1 MMDTIISEK
10 YHNYDY
16 APGIPTYG
24 IDGKDGKSGMNGI
37 SLFVCQ
43 HDITNDVG
51 LKEFGKAILQNL
63 DMSLGGAVKINRDYI
78 EGDSFLFTNCE
89 IWKIKDI
96 VELKKIAAINQ
107 LTTDNFSQYLER
119 VGRINMTTTTDG
131 IITNGDRLLLDN
143 TRYKGFVINN
153 AGLSNSKL
161 PSLEAPFTIMSNDTD
176 NDDNIQFIDLKSI
189 FSNAT
194 DSELKIYYDT
204 NTKAYHIYSDRPILF
219 DCDLKVSNT
228 TSDEFDE
235 YSAII
240 TKENNIT
247 SFIAFCNGDTDTDGI
262 RYNISVNSYIQD
274 TNPDV
279 GAPDI
284 VDDGYTEVDTL
295 DDTNDG
301 DAEDGDVEDEVVE
314 DDSEITMY
322 KIDVVL
328 TDVADNNYDDINV
341 HFQGIQNHKVVFE
354 MFVPLSSFSTPP
366 SDNYARTFSYDTEVD
381 LSMVSEWK
389 VSFIDTV
396 EIFIKQ
402 KEIE

>member
-1 MMDTIISEK
+1 MMMDTIISEK

-153 AGLSNSKL
+153 AGLSNNEL
-161 PSLEAPFTIMSNDTD
+161 PDIEAPFTIMSNDTD

-204 NTKAYHIYSDRPILF
+204 NTKAYHIYSDKPILF

-262 RYNISVNSYIQD
+262 RYDISVNSYVQE
-274 TNPDV
+274 TNHDV
-279 GAPDI
+279 VALDI
-284 VDDGYTEVDTL
+284 VDDGYTEDDMLDTI
-295 DDTNDG
+295 DDEIT
-301 DAEDGDVEDEVVE
+301 EDEVVE
-314 DDSEITMY
+314 DDNEITMY

-354 MFVPLSSFSTPP
+354 MFVPFSSFSTPP

-402 KEIE
+402 KD

>member
-1 MMDTIISEK
+1 MMMDTIISEK

-51 LKEFGKAILQNL
+51 LAKFGEAILQNL

-153 AGLSNSKL
+153 AGLSNNEL
-161 PSLEAPFTIMSNDTD
+161 PDIEAPFTIMSNDTD

-247 SFIAFCNGDTDTDGI
+247 SFIDFCNGDTDTDGI
-262 RYNISVNSYIQD
+262 RYDISVNSYTQEE
-274 TNPDV
+274 NPDG
-279 GAPDI
+279 GALDI
-284 VDDGYTEVDTL
+284 VDDGYTEVDML
-295 DDTNDG
+295 DDTDG
-301 DAEDGDVEDEVVE
+301 EVTEDEVVE
-314 DDSEITMY
+314 DDNKITMY

-341 HFQGIQNHKVVFE
+341 HFQGIQNHKVMFE
-354 MFVPLSSFSTPP
+354 MFVPFSSFSTPP

-389 VSFIDTV
+389 VSFIDAV

-402 KEIE
+402 KD

>member
-1 MMDTIISEK
+1 MMMDTIISEK

-89 IWKIKDI
+89 IWKIQDI

-107 LTTDNFSQYLER
+107 LTTDNFSQCLER

-153 AGLSNSKL
+153 AGLSNNEL
-161 PSLEAPFTIMSNDTD
+161 PDIEAPFTIMSNDTD

-204 NTKAYHIYSDRPILF
+204 NTKAYHIYSDKPILF

-247 SFIAFCNGDTDTDGI
+247 SFIAFCNGDTNTDGI
-262 RYNISVNSYIQD
+262 RYDISVNRYVHE

-279 GAPDI
+279 VALDI
-284 VDDGYTEVDTL
+284 VDDGYTEVDML
-295 DDTNDG
+295 DDIDG
-301 DAEDGDVEDEVVE
+301 EVSEDEVVE
-314 DDSEITMY
+314 DDNKITMY
-322 KIDVVL
+322 KINVEL

-354 MFVPLSSFSTPP
+354 MFVPFSSFSTPP

-402 KEIE
+402 KD

>member
-63 DMSLGGAVKINRDYI
+63 EMSLGGAVKINRDYI

-131 IITNGDRLLLDN
+131 IITSGDRLLLDN

-153 AGLSNSKL
+153 AGLSNNEL
-161 PSLEAPFTIMSNDTD
+161 PDIEAPFTIMSNDTD

-204 NTKAYHIYSDRPILF
+204 NTKAYHIYSDKPILF

-262 RYNISVNSYIQD
+262 RYDISVNSYVQE

-279 GAPDI
+279 VALDI
-284 VDDGYTEVDTL
+284 VDDGYTEVDMLDVL
-295 DDTNDG
+295 DDATG
-301 DAEDGDVEDEVVE
+301 EDEVVE
-314 DDSEITMY
+314 DDNEITMY

-354 MFVPLSSFSTPP
+354 MFVPFSSFSTPP

-402 KEIE
+402 KD

>member
-1 MMDTIISEK
+1 MDTIISEK

-51 LKEFGKAILQNL
+51 LEKFGNAILQNL

-153 AGLSNSKL
+153 ARLSNNEL
-161 PSLEAPFTIMSNDTD
+161 PDIEAPFTIMSNDTD

-262 RYNISVNSYIQD
+262 RYDINVNSYVQE

-279 GAPDI
+279 VNTDI
-284 VDDGYTEVDTL
+284 VDDGYTEVDML
-295 DDTNDG
+295 DNTDG
-301 DAEDGDVEDEVVE
+301 EVVEDEVDK
-314 DDSEITMY
+314 DDNKITMY
-322 KIDVVL
+322 KIDIKL

-354 MFVPLSSFSTPP
+354 MFVPFSSFSTPP
-366 SDNYARTFSYDTEVD
+366 SDNYARTFSYNTEVD

-402 KEIE
+402 KD

>member
-1 MMDTIISEK
+1 MMMDTIISEK

-43 HDITNDVG
+43 HDITNDDG
-51 LKEFGKAILQNL
+51 LEKFGKAILQNL

-78 EGDSFLFTNCE
+78 DGDSFLFTNCE

-153 AGLSNSKL
+153 AGLSNSEL
-161 PSLEAPFTIMSNDTD
+161 PSIEAPFTIMSNDTD

-240 TKENNIT
+240 TKENSIT

-262 RYNISVNSYIQD
+262 RYDISVNSYVQE
-274 TNPDV
+274 TNPNV
-279 GAPDI
+279 VALDI
-284 VDDGYTEVDTL
+284 VDDGYTEVDML
-295 DDTNDG
+295 DDTD
-301 DAEDGDVEDEVVE
+301 DEVFEDEVVE
-314 DDSEITMY
+314 DDNKITMY
-322 KIDVVL
+322 KIDIEL

-354 MFVPLSSFSTPP
+354 MFVPFSSFSTPP

-402 KEIE
+402 KD

>member
-1 MMDTIISEK
+1 MMMDTIISEK

-51 LKEFGKAILQNL
+51 LKKFGEAILQNL

-153 AGLSNSKL
+153 AGLSNNEL
-161 PSLEAPFTIMSNDTD
+161 PDIDAPFTIMSNDTD

-228 TSDEFDE
+228 TSNEFDE

-262 RYNISVNSYIQD
+262 RYDISVNSYVQE

-279 GAPDI
+279 VNTDI
-284 VDDGYTEVDTL
+284 VDDGYTEVDML
-295 DDTNDG
+295 DDTDG
-301 DAEDGDVEDEVVE
+301 EVTEDEVVE
-314 DDSEITMY
+314 DDNKITMY

-354 MFVPLSSFSTPP
+354 MFVPFSSFSTPP

-402 KEIE
+402 KD

>member
-153 AGLSNSKL
+153 AGLSNNEL
-161 PSLEAPFTIMSNDTD
+161 PDIEAPFTIMSNDTD

-262 RYNISVNSYIQD
+262 RYDISVNSYVQE
-274 TNPDV
+274 TNLDV
-279 GAPDI
+279 VALDI
-284 VDDGYTEVDTL
+284 VDDGYTEVDML
-295 DDTNDG
+295 DDTD
-301 DAEDGDVEDEVVE
+301 DEVSEDEVVE
-314 DDSEITMY
+314 DDNETTMY

-354 MFVPLSSFSTPP
+354 MFVPFSSFSTPP

-381 LSMVSEWK
+381 LSMVSDWK

-402 KEIE
+402 KD

>member
-1 MMDTIISEK
+1 MMMDTIISEK

-153 AGLSNSKL
+153 AGLSNNDL

-204 NTKAYHIYSDRPILF
+204 NTKAYHIYSDKPILF

-262 RYNISVNSYIQD
+262 RYDISVNSYVQE
-274 TNPDV
+274 TNHDV
-279 GAPDI
+279 VALDI
-284 VDDGYTEVDTL
+284 VDDGYTEVDML
-295 DDTNDG
+295 DDIDG
-301 DAEDGDVEDEVVE
+301 EVSEDEVVE
-314 DDSEITMY
+314 DDNKITMY
-322 KIDVVL
+322 KINVVL

-354 MFVPLSSFSTPP
+354 MFVPFSSFSTPP

>member
-1 MMDTIISEK
+1 MTMDTIISEK

-43 HDITNDVG
+43 HDITNDAG
-51 LKEFGKAILQNL
+51 LREFGNAILQNL
-63 DMSLGGAVKINRDYI
+63 DMTLGSAVKINRDYI

-96 VELKKIAAINQ
+96 VKLKKIAAINQ

-153 AGLSNSKL
+153 AGLSNNEL

-262 RYNISVNSYIQD
+262 RYDISVNSYVQE
-274 TNPDV
+274 TKPDV
-279 GAPDI
+279 VNTDI
-284 VDDGYTEVDTL
+284 VDDGYMEVDML
-295 DDTNDG
+295 DDTDG
-301 DAEDGDVEDEVVE
+301 EVVEDEVDE
-314 DDSEITMY
+314 DDNKITMY

-354 MFVPLSSFSTPP
+354 MFVPFSSFSTPP

-402 KEIE
+402 KD

>member
-153 AGLSNSKL
+153 AGLSNSEL

-204 NTKAYHIYSDRPILF
+204 NTKAYHIYSDKPILF

-262 RYNISVNSYIQD
+262 RYDISVNSYVQG

-279 GAPDI
+279 DGPDI
-284 VDDGYTEVDTL
+284 VDDGYTEDGMLDTI
-295 DDTNDG
+295 DD
-301 DAEDGDVEDEVVE
+301 EVSEDEVVE
-314 DDSEITMY
+314 DDNKITMY
-322 KIDVVL
+322 KINVQL

-354 MFVPLSSFSTPP
+354 MFVPFSSFQTPP

-402 KEIE
+402 KD

>member
-1 MMDTIISEK
+1 MMMDTIISEK

-43 HDITNDVG
+43 HDITNDFG

-63 DMSLGGAVKINRDYI
+63 DMSLGGSVKINRDYI
-78 EGDSFLFTNCE
+78 DGDSFLFTNCE

-153 AGLSNSKL
+153 AGVSNRALSDI
-161 PSLEAPFTIMSNDTD
+161 EAPFTIMSNDTD
-176 NDDNIQFIDLKSI
+176 NNDNIQFIDLKSI

-262 RYNISVNSYIQD
+262 RYDISVNSYVQE
-274 TNPDV
+274 TNPDEV
-279 GAPDI
+279 THDI
-284 VDDGYTEVDTL
+284 VDDGYTEDDVLDTI
-295 DDTNDG
+295 D
-301 DAEDGDVEDEVVE
+301 DEVVE
-314 DDSEITMY
+314 DDNEITMY
-322 KIDVVL
+322 KINIEL

-354 MFVPLSSFSTPP
+354 MFVPFSSFSTPS

-402 KEIE
+402 KD

>member
-1 MMDTIISEK
+1 MMMDTIISEK

-131 IITNGDRLLLDN
+131 IITSGDRLLLDN

-153 AGLSNSKL
+153 AGLSNNDL

-204 NTKAYHIYSDRPILF
+204 NTKAYHIYSDKPILF

-262 RYNISVNSYIQD
+262 RYDISVNSYVQE
-274 TNPDV
+274 TNHSV
-279 GAPDI
+279 VALDI
-284 VDDGYTEVDTL
+284 VDDGYTEVDML
-295 DDTNDG
+295 DDTD
-301 DAEDGDVEDEVVE
+301 DEVVE
-314 DDSEITMY
+314 GDNKITMY
-322 KIDVVL
+322 KIDIEL

-354 MFVPLSSFSTPP
+354 MFVPFSSFSTPP

-389 VSFIDTV
+389 VSFIDAV

-402 KEIE
+402 KD

>member
-1 MMDTIISEK
+1 MMMDTIISEK

-153 AGLSNSKL
+153 AGLSNNEMSDI
-161 PSLEAPFTIMSNDTD
+161 EAPFTIMSNDTD

-204 NTKAYHIYSDRPILF
+204 NTKAYHIYSDKPILF

-262 RYNISVNSYIQD
+262 RYDISVNSYVQE

-279 GAPDI
+279 VALDI
-284 VDDGYTEVDTL
+284 VDDGYTEVDML
-295 DDTNDG
+295 DDTD
-301 DAEDGDVEDEVVE
+301 DEVFEDEVVE
-314 DDSEITMY
+314 DDNKITMY
-322 KIDVVL
+322 KIDIEL

-354 MFVPLSSFSTPP
+354 MFVPFSSFSTPP

-402 KEIE
+402 KD

>member
-1 MMDTIISEK
+1 MMMDTIISEK

-153 AGLSNSKL
+153 AGLSNNDL

-204 NTKAYHIYSDRPILF
+204 NTKAYHIYSDKPILF

-262 RYNISVNSYIQD
+262 RYDISVNSYVQG

-279 GAPDI
+279 VALDI
-284 VDDGYTEVDTL
+284 VDDGYTEVDML
-295 DDTNDG
+295 DDTDDG
-301 DAEDGDVEDEVVE
+301 DAEDEVVE
-314 DDSEITMY
+314 DDNKITMY

-354 MFVPLSSFSTPP
+354 MFVPFSSFSMPP

-402 KEIE
+402 KD

>member
-1 MMDTIISEK
+1 MDTIISEK

-131 IITNGDRLLLDN
+131 IITIGDRLLLDN

-153 AGLSNSKL
+153 AGLSNNEL

-235 YSAII
+235 YSTII

-247 SFIAFCNGDTDTDGI
+247 SFIAFCNGDTNTDGI
-262 RYNISVNSYIQD
+262 RYDISVNSYVQE

-279 GAPDI
+279 VNTDI
-284 VDDGYTEVDTL
+284 VDDGYTEVDML
-295 DDTNDG
+295 DDTDG
-301 DAEDGDVEDEVVE
+301 EVTEDEVVE
-314 DDSEITMY
+314 NDNKITMY

-354 MFVPLSSFSTPP
+354 MFVPFSSFSTPP
-366 SDNYARTFSYDTEVD
+366 SDNYARTFSYDTEVN

-402 KEIE
+402 KD

>member
-1 MMDTIISEK
+1 MMMDTIISEK

-51 LKEFGKAILQNL
+51 LREFGRAILQNL

-131 IITNGDRLLLDN
+131 IITSGDRLLLDN

-153 AGLSNSKL
+153 AGLSNNDL

-262 RYNISVNSYIQD
+262 RYDISVNSYVQE
-274 TNPDV
+274 TNPSV
-279 GAPDI
+279 VALDI
-284 VDDGYTEVDTL
+284 VDDGYTEDDML
-295 DDTNDG
+295 DVIDDEVT
-301 DAEDGDVEDEVVE
+301 EDEVVE
-314 DDSEITMY
+314 NDNKITMY

-354 MFVPLSSFSTPP
+354 MFVPFSSFSTPP

>member
-1 MMDTIISEK
+1 MMMDTIISEK

-51 LKEFGKAILQNL
+51 LREFGRAILQNL

-153 AGLSNSKL
+153 AGLSNSEL

-262 RYNISVNSYIQD
+262 RYDISVNSYVQG

-279 GAPDI
+279 DGPDI
-284 VDDGYTEVDTL
+284 VDDGYTEVDML
-295 DDTNDG
+295 DVVDG
-301 DAEDGDVEDEVVE
+301 EVTEDEVVE
-314 DDSEITMY
+314 DDNETTMY
-322 KIDVVL
+322 KINIEL

-354 MFVPLSSFSTPP
+354 MFVPFSSFLTPP

>member
-1 MMDTIISEK
+1 MMMDTIISEK

-43 HDITNDVG
+43 HDITNDDG
-51 LKEFGKAILQNL
+51 LEKFGKAILQNL

-78 EGDSFLFTNCE
+78 DGDSFLFTNCE

-204 NTKAYHIYSDRPILF
+204 NTKAYHIYSDKPILF

-247 SFIAFCNGDTDTDGI
+247 SFIAFCNGDTNTDGI
-262 RYNISVNSYIQD
+262 RYDISVNSYVQE
-274 TNPDV
+274 TNHDV
-279 GAPDI
+279 VNTDI
-284 VDDGYTEVDTL
+284 VDDGYTEVDML
-295 DDTNDG
+295 DDTD
-301 DAEDGDVEDEVVE
+301 DEVVAGDNE
-314 DDSEITMY
+314 TTMY
-322 KIDVVL
+322 KIDIEL

-354 MFVPLSSFSTPP
+354 MFVPFSSFSTPP

-402 KEIE
+402 KD

>member
-1 MMDTIISEK
+1 MMMDTIISEK

-153 AGLSNSKL
+153 AGLSNNDL

-204 NTKAYHIYSDRPILF
+204 NTKAYHIYSDKPILF

-262 RYNISVNSYIQD
+262 RYDISVNSYVQE

-279 GAPDI
+279 DGPDI
-284 VDDGYTEVDTL
+284 VDDGYTEVDML
-295 DDTNDG
+295 DDTD
-301 DAEDGDVEDEVVE
+301 DEVVE
-314 DDSEITMY
+314 GDNETTMY
-322 KIDVVL
+322 KIDIEL

-354 MFVPLSSFSTPP
+354 MFVPFSSFSTPP

-402 KEIE
+402 KD

>member
-1 MMDTIISEK
+1 MTMDTIISEK

-51 LKEFGKAILQNL
+51 LREFGRAILQNL

-153 AGLSNSKL
+153 AGLSNNDL

-262 RYNISVNSYIQD
+262 RYDISVNSYIQE

-279 GAPDI
+279 GGSDI
-284 VDDGYTEVDTL
+284 VDDGYTEVDIL
-295 DDTNDG
+295 DDTDDEVN
-301 DAEDGDVEDEVVE
+301 EDEVVE
-314 DDSEITMY
+314 DDNKITMY
-322 KIDVVL
+322 KIDIEL

-354 MFVPLSSFSTPP
+354 MFVPFSSFSTPP

>member
-1 MMDTIISEK
+1 MMMDTIISEK

-78 EGDSFLFTNCE
+78 DGDSFLFTNCE

-153 AGLSNSKL
+153 AGLSNNDL

-204 NTKAYHIYSDRPILF
+204 NTKAYHIYSDKPILF

-262 RYNISVNSYIQD
+262 RYDISVNSYVQE
-274 TNPDV
+274 TNLDV
-279 GAPDI
+279 VALDI
-284 VDDGYTEVDTL
+284 VDDGYTEVDML
-295 DDTNDG
+295 DDTD
-301 DAEDGDVEDEVVE
+301 DEVVE
-314 DDSEITMY
+314 DDNETTMY

-354 MFVPLSSFSTPP
+354 MFVPFSSFSTPP

-402 KEIE
+402 KD

>member
-51 LKEFGKAILQNL
+51 LGEFGKAILQNL

-78 EGDSFLFTNCE
+78 DGDSFLFTNCE

-153 AGLSNSKL
+153 AGLSNNEL

-262 RYNISVNSYIQD
+262 RYDISVSSYVQD
-274 TNPDV
+274 TNSGV
-279 GAPDI
+279 VNTDI
-284 VDDGYTEVDTL
+284 VDDGYTEDDVL
-295 DDTNDG
+295 DAIDD
-301 DAEDGDVEDEVVE
+301 EVSEDEVVE
-314 DDSEITMY
+314 VDDKITMY
-322 KIDVVL
+322 KIDIEL

-354 MFVPLSSFSTPP
+354 MFVPFSSFSTPP

-402 KEIE
+402 KD

>member
-51 LKEFGKAILQNL
+51 LKDFGKAILQNL

-107 LTTDNFSQYLER
+107 LTTDNFSQCLER

-131 IITNGDRLLLDN
+131 IITSGDRLLLDN

-153 AGLSNSKL
+153 AGLSNNEL
-161 PSLEAPFTIMSNDTD
+161 PDIEAPFTIMSNDTD

-204 NTKAYHIYSDRPILF
+204 NTKAYHIYSDKPILF

-262 RYNISVNSYIQD
+262 RYDISVNSYVQE

-279 GAPDI
+279 VALDI
-284 VDDGYTEVDTL
+284 VDDGYTEVDML
-295 DDTNDG
+295 DDTD
-301 DAEDGDVEDEVVE
+301 DEVVEDEVVE
-314 DDSEITMY
+314 DDNEITMY
-322 KIDVVL
+322 KINIEL

-354 MFVPLSSFSTPP
+354 MFVPFSSFSTPP

-402 KEIE
+402 KD

>member
-1 MMDTIISEK
+1 MMMDTIISEK

-153 AGLSNSKL
+153 AGLSNNEL
-161 PSLEAPFTIMSNDTD
+161 PDIEAPFTIMSNDTD

-204 NTKAYHIYSDRPILF
+204 NTKAYHIYSDKPILF

-262 RYNISVNSYIQD
+262 RYDISVNSYVQE
-274 TNPDV
+274 TNLDV
-279 GAPDI
+279 VALDI
-284 VDDGYTEVDTL
+284 VDDGYTEVDML
-295 DDTNDG
+295 DDTD
-301 DAEDGDVEDEVVE
+301 DEVVAGDNE
-314 DDSEITMY
+314 TTMY
-322 KIDVVL
+322 KIDIEL

-354 MFVPLSSFSTPP
+354 MFVPFSSFSTPP

-402 KEIE
+402 KD

>member
-51 LKEFGKAILQNL
+51 LKKFGEAILQNL

-131 IITNGDRLLLDN
+131 IITSGDRLLLDN

-153 AGLSNSKL
+153 AGLSNNEL
-161 PSLEAPFTIMSNDTD
+161 PDIEAPFTIMSNDTD

-204 NTKAYHIYSDRPILF
+204 NTKAYHIYSDKPILF

-262 RYNISVNSYIQD
+262 RYDISVNSYIQE
-274 TNPDV
+274 TNLDV

-284 VDDGYTEVDTL
+284 VDDGYTEVDML
-295 DDTNDG
+295 DDTDG
-301 DAEDGDVEDEVVE
+301 EVVEDEVDE
-314 DDSEITMY
+314 DDNKITMY
-322 KIDVVL
+322 KIDIKL

-354 MFVPLSSFSTPP
+354 MFVPFSSFSTPP

-402 KEIE
+402 KD

>member
-1 MMDTIISEK
+1 MMMDTIISEK

-51 LKEFGKAILQNL
+51 LGEFGKAILQNL

-153 AGLSNSKL
+153 AGLSNNEL
-161 PSLEAPFTIMSNDTD
+161 PDIEAPFTIMSNDTD

-204 NTKAYHIYSDRPILF
+204 NTKAYHIYSDKPILF

-240 TKENNIT
+240 TKENSIT

-262 RYNISVNSYIQD
+262 RYDISVNSYVQE
-274 TNPDV
+274 TNLDV
-279 GAPDI
+279 VALDI
-284 VDDGYTEVDTL
+284 VDDGYTEDGMLDTI
-295 DDTNDG
+295 DDEVSEN
-301 DAEDGDVEDEVVE
+301 EVVE
-314 DDSEITMY
+314 DDNKITMY
-322 KIDVVL
+322 KINIEL

-354 MFVPLSSFSTPP
+354 MFVPFSSFSTPP

-402 KEIE
+402 KD

>member
-43 HDITNDVG
+43 HDITNDMG

-153 AGLSNSKL
+153 AGLSNNEL
-161 PSLEAPFTIMSNDTD
+161 PDIEAPFTIMSNDTD

-204 NTKAYHIYSDRPILF
+204 NTKAYHIYSDKPILF

-262 RYNISVNSYIQD
+262 RYDISINSYIQD

-279 GAPDI
+279 GASDI
-284 VDDGYTEVDTL
+284 VDDGYTEVDMLNDT
-295 DDTNDG
+295 DD
-301 DAEDGDVEDEVVE
+301 EVSEDEVVE
-314 DDSEITMY
+314 DDNKITMY

-354 MFVPLSSFSTPP
+354 MFVPFSSFSTPP

-402 KEIE
+402 KD

>member
-1 MMDTIISEK
+1 MDTIISEK

-24 IDGKDGKSGMNGI
+24 IDGKKKKSGMNGI

-43 HDITNDVG
+43 HDITNDDG
-51 LKEFGKAILQNL
+51 LEKFGKAILQNL

-78 EGDSFLFTNCE
+78 DGDSFLFTNCE

-153 AGLSNSKL
+153 AGLSNSEL

-189 FSNAT
+189 FSNTT

-240 TKENNIT
+240 TKENSIT

-262 RYNISVNSYIQD
+262 RYDISVNSYVQD
-274 TNPDV
+274 ANPDDV
-279 GAPDI
+279 ALDI
-284 VDDGYTEVDTL
+284 VDDGYTEDDVL
-295 DDTNDG
+295 DVIDD
-301 DAEDGDVEDEVVE
+301 EVSEDEVVE
-314 DDSEITMY
+314 DDNKITMY
-322 KIDVVL
+322 KIDIEL

-354 MFVPLSSFSTPP
+354 MFVPFSSFSTPP
-366 SDNYARTFSYDTEVD
+366 SDKYARTISYDTEVD

-402 KEIE
+402 KD

>member
-1 MMDTIISEK
+1 MMMDTIISEK

-153 AGLSNSKL
+153 AGLSNNDL

-204 NTKAYHIYSDRPILF
+204 NTKAYHIYSDKPILF

-262 RYNISVNSYIQD
+262 RYDISVNSYVQG

-284 VDDGYTEVDTL
+284 VDDGYTEVDML
-295 DDTNDG
+295 DDTDDG
-301 DAEDGDVEDEVVE
+301 DAEDEVVE
-314 DDSEITMY
+314 DDNKITMY
-322 KIDVVL
+322 KIDIEL

-354 MFVPLSSFSTPP
+354 MFVPFSSFSMPP

-402 KEIE
+402 KD

>member
-1 MMDTIISEK
+1 MMMDTIISEK

-131 IITNGDRLLLDN
+131 IITSGDRLLLDN

-153 AGLSNSKL
+153 AGFSNNEL
-161 PSLEAPFTIMSNDTD
+161 PDIEAPFTIMSNDTD

-204 NTKAYHIYSDRPILF
+204 NTKAYHIYSDKPILF

-247 SFIAFCNGDTDTDGI
+247 SFISFCNGDTDTDGI
-262 RYNISVNSYIQD
+262 RYDISVNSYVQE
-274 TNPDV
+274 TNPIV
-279 GAPDI
+279 VAIDI
-284 VDDGYTEVDTL
+284 VDDGYTEDDIL
-295 DDTNDG
+295 DVIDD
-301 DAEDGDVEDEVVE
+301 EVSEDESVE
-314 DDSEITMY
+314 DDNKITMY

-354 MFVPLSSFSTPP
+354 MFVPFSSFSTPP

-402 KEIE
+402 KD

>member
-1 MMDTIISEK
+1 MMMDTIISEK

-131 IITNGDRLLLDN
+131 IITSGDRLLLDN

-204 NTKAYHIYSDRPILF
+204 NTKAYHIYSDKPILF

-262 RYNISVNSYIQD
+262 RYDISINSYIQD

-279 GAPDI
+279 GAFDI
-284 VDDGYTEVDTL
+284 VDDGYTEVDML
-295 DDTNDG
+295 DDTD
-301 DAEDGDVEDEVVE
+301 DEVVADEVVE
-314 DDSEITMY
+314 GDNETTMY
-322 KIDVVL
+322 KIDVEL

-354 MFVPLSSFSTPP
+354 MFVPFSSFSTPP

-402 KEIE
+402 KD

>member
-1 MMDTIISEK
+1 MMMDTIISEK

-43 HDITNDVG
+43 HDITNDDG
-51 LKEFGKAILQNL
+51 LEKFGKAILQNL

-153 AGLSNSKL
+153 AGLSNNEL
-161 PSLEAPFTIMSNDTD
+161 PDIEAPFTIMSNDTD

-240 TKENNIT
+240 TKENSIT

-262 RYNISVNSYIQD
+262 RYDISVNSYTQEE
-274 TNPDV
+274 NPDG
-279 GAPDI
+279 GALDI
-284 VDDGYTEVDTL
+284 VDDGYTEDGMLDTI
-295 DDTNDG
+295 DDEVSEN
-301 DAEDGDVEDEVVE
+301 EVVE
-314 DDSEITMY
+314 DDNKITMY
-322 KIDVVL
+322 KINIEL

-354 MFVPLSSFSTPP
+354 MFVPFSSFSTPP

-389 VSFIDTV
+389 VSFIDAV

-402 KEIE
+402 KD

>member
-1 MMDTIISEK
+1 MMMDTIISEK

-43 HDITNDVG
+43 HDITNDDG
-51 LKEFGKAILQNL
+51 LEKFGKAILQNL

-153 AGLSNSKL
+153 AGLSNNEL
-161 PSLEAPFTIMSNDTD
+161 PDIEAPFTIMSNDTD

-240 TKENNIT
+240 TKENSIT

-262 RYNISVNSYIQD
+262 RYDISVNSYIQE

-279 GAPDI
+279 VALDI
-284 VDDGYTEVDTL
+284 VDDGYTEVDML
-295 DDTNDG
+295 DDTD
-301 DAEDGDVEDEVVE
+301 DEVFEDEVVE
-314 DDSEITMY
+314 DDNKITMY
-322 KIDVVL
+322 KIDIEL

-354 MFVPLSSFSTPP
+354 MFVPFSSFSTPP

-402 KEIE
+402 KD

>member
-51 LKEFGKAILQNL
+51 LREFGRAILQNL

-153 AGLSNSKL
+153 AGLSNNDLS
-161 PSLEAPFTIMSNDTD
+161 SLEAPFTIMSNDTD

-262 RYNISVNSYIQD
+262 RYDISVNSYVQE
-274 TNPDV
+274 TNLDV
-279 GAPDI
+279 VALDI
-284 VDDGYTEVDTL
+284 VDDGYTEVDML
-295 DDTNDG
+295 DDTD
-301 DAEDGDVEDEVVE
+301 DEDTEDGVVE
-314 DDSEITMY
+314 DDNEIIMY
-322 KIDVVL
+322 KIDIEL

-354 MFVPLSSFSTPP
+354 MFVPFSSFSTPP

>member
-153 AGLSNSKL
+153 AGLSNNEL
-161 PSLEAPFTIMSNDTD
+161 PDIEAPFTIMSNDTD

-247 SFIAFCNGDTDTDGI
+247 SFIAFCNGDTDMNGI
-262 RYNISVNSYIQD
+262 RYDISVNSYVQE
-274 TNPDV
+274 TNLDV
-279 GAPDI
+279 VALDI
-284 VDDGYTEVDTL
+284 VDDGYTEVDML
-295 DDTNDG
+295 DDTD
-301 DAEDGDVEDEVVE
+301 DEVVE
-314 DDSEITMY
+314 GDNEITMY
-322 KIDVVL
+322 KIDIEL

-354 MFVPLSSFSTPP
+354 MFVPFSSFSTPP

-402 KEIE
+402 KD

>member
-1 MMDTIISEK
+1 MMMDTIISEK

-107 LTTDNFSQYLER
+107 LTTDNFSQCLER

-153 AGLSNSKL
+153 AGLSNNEL
-161 PSLEAPFTIMSNDTD
+161 PDIEAPFTIMSNDTD

-204 NTKAYHIYSDRPILF
+204 NTKAYHIYSDKPILF

-262 RYNISVNSYIQD
+262 RYDISINSYIQD
-274 TNPDV
+274 TNLDV
-279 GAPDI
+279 GASDI
-284 VDDGYTEVDTL
+284 VDDGYTEVDML
-295 DDTNDG
+295 DDTD
-301 DAEDGDVEDEVVE
+301 DEVSEDEVVE
-314 DDSEITMY
+314 DDNKITMY

-354 MFVPLSSFSTPP
+354 MFVPFSSFSTPP

-402 KEIE
+402 KD

>member
-1 MMDTIISEK
+1 MMMDTIISEK

-37 SLFVCQ
+37 SLFVYQ

-131 IITNGDRLLLDN
+131 IITSGDRLLLDN

-153 AGLSNSKL
+153 AGLSNNEL
-161 PSLEAPFTIMSNDTD
+161 PDIEAPFTIMSNDTD

-262 RYNISVNSYIQD
+262 RYDISVNSYVQE
-274 TNPDV
+274 TNLDV
-279 GAPDI
+279 VALDI
-284 VDDGYTEVDTL
+284 VDDGYTEVDML
-295 DDTNDG
+295 DDTD
-301 DAEDGDVEDEVVE
+301 DEVVADEVVE
-314 DDSEITMY
+314 GDNETTMY
-322 KIDVVL
+322 KIDIEL

-354 MFVPLSSFSTPP
+354 MFVPFSSFSTPP
-366 SDNYARTFSYDTEVD
+366 SDNYTRTFSYDTEVD

-402 KEIE
+402 KD

>member
-1 MMDTIISEK
+1 MMMDTIISEK

-43 HDITNDVG
+43 HDITNDDG
-51 LKEFGKAILQNL
+51 LEKFGKAILQNL

-153 AGLSNSKL
+153 AGLSNSEL

-204 NTKAYHIYSDRPILF
+204 NTKAYHIYSDKPILF

-262 RYNISVNSYIQD
+262 RYDISVNSYVQE
-274 TNPDV
+274 TNPNV
-279 GAPDI
+279 VALDI
-284 VDDGYTEVDTL
+284 VDDGYTEVDML
-295 DDTNDG
+295 DDTD
-301 DAEDGDVEDEVVE
+301 DEVFEDEVVE
-314 DDSEITMY
+314 DDNKITMY
-322 KIDVVL
+322 KIDIEL

-354 MFVPLSSFSTPP
+354 MFVPFSSFSTPP

-389 VSFIDTV
+389 VSFIDAV

-402 KEIE
+402 KD